1 MAGDRDAD
9 RFSANFAQSR
19 LDPDAGAVLHDEAR
33 RLAILDDVDAEP
45 VGGARIAPRDRVVPR
60 DPAALLP
67 DATVRQIAGIER
79 SGHERQAFA
88 DLVRT
93 PKLRVDAI
101 ELHRVREP
109 RGHLELSLRMRKV
122 EDPALAQHDVEIELA
137 RQPLIEPER
146 EVIEG
151 D

>member
-45 VGGARIAPRDRVVPR
+45 VGGARVAPGDRVVPR

-67 DATVRQIAGIER
+67 DAAVRQIAGIER
-79 SGHERQAFA
+79 PGHQRQAFA
-88 DLVRT
+88 DLLRT
-93 PKLRVDAI
+93 PELGVDAI
-101 ELHRVREP
+101 ELHRVGEP
-109 RGHLELSLRMRKV
+109 RGHLELCRSGRKI
-122 EDPALAQHDVEIELA
+122 EDAALA
-137 RQPLIEPER
+137 P
-146 EVIEG
+146 
-151 D
+151 